1 MGPLAFL
8 NHSLAEPSVQPT
20 LLIKRCLRSRL
31 NTNQCQRCVQSC
43 PAGALNVID
52 HKIYLDTSACTGC
65 MSCVAVCPQDAL
77 VSDHDIEKLLGS
89 LPAGKDIVISCI
101 RQKQSCFDE
110 ITLPCVGIVSKQ
122 LLAAFVLRGCKSI
135 TFQISGCSECCN
147 EDVSKTFRLICKQL
161 LEELDDLHPSKV
173 ILSEKG
179 EQLTLH
185 EMGRRSYLTK
195 LRQLVVGVSKN
206 TFSFTSDHLDDGLK
220 KSRRIPFKTELIR
233 KTVMSLEGD
242 AQTKIVRLF
251 SHTVSLTKECTCC
264 PLCKGICPTGAIKI
278 ERSGK
283 EKCLNFEMLD
293 CSGCGLCVEFCKN
306 NAISLTPHKDL

>member
-1 MGPLAFL
+1 MRPLAFL

-43 PAGALNVID
+43 PADALNVID
-52 HKIYLDTSACTGC
+52 HKMYLDTSACTGC

-77 VSDHDIEKLLGS
+77 VSDHDIEKLLSS

-110 ITLPCVGIVSKQ
+110 ITLPCIGIVSRQ
-122 LLAAFVLRGCKSI
+122 LLAVFVLRGCKSI
-135 TFQISGCSECCN
+135 TIQMSGCSECCN
-147 EDVSKTFRLICKQL
+147 EDVSKTFKLMCKQL

-173 ILSEKG
+173 VLSEKG
-179 EQLTLH
+179 EQITDH

-195 LRQLVVGVSKN
+195 LRQFVVGVSKN
-206 TFSFTSDHLDDGLK
+206 TFPITSEHLDDGLK

-233 KTVMSLEGD
+233 KIITSLEGD

-251 SHTVSLTKECTCC
+251 NHTISLTKECTCC

-278 ERSGK
+278 ERSGR
-283 EKCLNFEMLD
+283 EKYLNFEMLD

-306 NAISLTPHKDL
+306 NAISLAPHKDL